1 MAEILPTRMALRRLA
16 LLLVAGPMLFLV
28 AFATLSAAFN
38 FAGVPADRIEARVV
52 ALVPHALLFV
62 LMCLGIGMVGMRAE
76 VRRAWQL
83 PVGAVLGADV
93 AIGALSGVVLA
104 VAYFSWL
111 APQVNRLQGTWG
123 DYVPAG
129 SILPTLTS
137 NLAAFFIANVLL
149 APLIEETLYRGLAL
163 RILGDRFGTWV
174 AGLLSCTAFGL
185 LHWAGGIWYMLLTG
199 AVAGGCF
206 TALYLWRRGL
216 VAPVSAH
223 LSLNLIEFAY
233 TSVRLG

>member
-1 MAEILPTRMALRRLA
+1 MAEVLPTRKALRRLTF
-16 LLLVAGPMLFLV
+16 LLVAGPMLFLV
-28 AFATLSAAFN
+28 AFAALSAALTV
-38 FAGVPADRIEARVV
+38 AGVPADRIEARVV

-76 VRRAWQL
+76 VRRAWRP
-83 PVGAVLGADV
+83 PVGTARRADV

-111 APQVNRLQGTWG
+111 APLVNGLQSTWG

-129 SILPTLTS
+129 SILPTLTG
-137 NLAAFFIANVLL
+137 NLTAFFIANILL

-185 LHWAGGIWYMLLTG
+185 LHWAGGLWYMLLTG

-233 TSVRLG
+233 AGVQLG